1 MKMRIWLLCVVL
13 AAFAVPSFAQ
23 YSDRQILRD
32 VDENDG
38 GGGGW
43 YAPAS
48 YQQGQYMDNPCTGIQ
63 DWVWV
68 DYSAQAA
75 AEQQAEGASDY
86 LVEENTTVGGG
97 MYAAS
102 GSGQA
107 DVGYGSSFS
116 IRSYHK
122 VNTPDDF
129 HVVTVVTV
137 YPAMK
142 TSKVTVE
149 TACGNGMPDSLQ

>member
-1 MKMRIWLLCVVL
+1 MKTRIWLLCVVL

-23 YSDRQILRD
+23 FSDRQILRE

-38 GGGGW
+38 GGGWSGSS
-43 YAPAS
+43 S
-48 YQQGQYMDNPCTGIQ
+48 YEQGQYMDNPCTAIQ

-68 DYSAQAA
+68 NYSAYATAAQQAA
-75 AEQQAEGASDY
+75 GANDY
-86 LVEENTTVGGG
+86 LVDENTNVGG

-102 GSGQA
+102 GSTQA
-107 DVGYGSSFS
+107 DVGYGGSFS

-122 VNTPDDF
+122 VNTSDAF

-137 YPAMK
+137 YPA
-142 TSKVTVE
+142 SKSSSVTVE
-149 TACGNGMPDSLQ
+149 TACGNGMPDSRE